1 MIPRS
6 FLCHSCANSLES
18 IYVITKERVVQMYI
32 TKHFISEV
40 FDHAMEQF
48 NAFVACTF
56 DGEIVDY
63 VVMKHHKNFIV
74 VVTMFIVK

>member
-1 MIPRS
+1 
-6 FLCHSCANSLES
+6 
-18 IYVITKERVVQMYI
+18 MYI

-40 FDHAMEQF
+40 FETAMEQL
-48 NAFVACTF
+48 NTFVACTV

-63 VVMKHHKNFIV
+63 MVMKHHKNFIV

>member
-1 MIPRS
+1 
-6 FLCHSCANSLES
+6 
-18 IYVITKERVVQMYI
+18 MYI